1 VVRNEAY
8 RNGETGDPNSLM
20 KVFSVVRWDAKK
32 KIDLALKCEAPYCSS
47 DFTIFKEC
55 TLTK

>member
-1 VVRNEAY
+1 MR
-8 RNGETGDPNSLM
+8 
-20 KVFSVVRWDAKK
+20 KK
-32 KIDLALKCEAPYCSS
+32 KIDAALKCEAPYCSS